1 MQIAHRAQYLK
12 KSNQK
17 WAEDVNRLFSKENMQ
32 MVKRHMKRCSTLLVI
47 REMEIKTTYQGNVNH
62 SQNGC
67 HQNFMN
73 NNKIEARSKKIQEI
87 LNKKAR
93 RFKEQ
98 TEMNSY

>member
-1 MQIAHRAQYLK
+1 MNKLPPT
-12 KSNQK
+12 
-17 WAEDVNRLFSKENMQ
+17 KEEMQ

-73 NNKIEARSKKIQEI
+73 NNKIEAQSKKIQEI